1 MKVIL
6 SPKYQVVI
14 PKKIREDLRLKKGQ
28 KFERP
33 LFLRRSVLKYLSL
46 IVLDLV
52 GISNFAAV
60 VLGVDL

>member
-33 LFLRRSVLKYLSL
+33 LFLRRSVLKYFSL